1 MTNTGLLEL
10 NMKIT
15 KLNVAILS
23 ILGFVEPSNS
33 WALEL
38 YVDNDT
44 KQLYAEPGP
53 NRTKLGDFE
62 RVDNKS
68 SVKSE
73 SISSSQTASSG
84 TTESSDSRL
93 PEDVG
98 VNIARAVDVD
108 PHVDTRAGV
117 HTPRKLKKKP
127 DEDNWYDRIN
137 LRGYTQLRYN
147 DVFSGDR
154 VGSSNNPEL
163 RSVMDSGIKNNQNFT
178 FRRVR
183 LVIYG
188 DISDF
193 LYLYIQP
200 DFATT
205 VRNQSGGESNLH
217 FAQLRDAYADI
228 YLTKDH
234 EYRLRAGQSKVPFG
248 WENLQSSQN
257 RLALDRADALNS
269 AVPSERDLGLFAY
282 YTPEHVQKLWKD
294 LSKKG
299 QKTSGD
305 YGVLGVGIYNG
316 QSLNKEEA
324 NDGMYFVAHSTYP
337 FDLGFMGDALKG
349 QVLEIGADA
358 FSGKF
363 KPTYGNFTTFDKSI
377 NISGSTIEA
386 NSGKNRDF
394 TEERVAVHAILFPQP
409 FGLQAE
415 WNWGNAGALNVDN
428 ARIEKTALSGGYV
441 QAMYQIDDFYGTWI
455 PYAKWQTYRGVWKA
469 NANMPK
475 MEVDE
480 FELGVEW
487 QVMKALELVV
497 NYSHMDRTNMNNS
510 AFGQAE
516 GDLFR
521 AQLQWNYY

>member
-1 MTNTGLLEL
+1 
-10 NMKIT
+10 MKF
-15 KLNVAILS
+15 KKLS
-23 ILGFVEPSNS
+23 IAIMSVLGAAISPDAAS
-33 WALEL
+33 LEL
-38 YVDNDT
+38 YVDNET

-62 RVDNKS
+62 RVDDKAL
-68 SVKSE
+68 VKADNA
-73 SISSSQTASSG
+73 IANQTVSG
-84 TTESSDSRL
+84 TETMQGEQTL
-93 PEDVG
+93 PEDMSVKMAR
-98 VNIARAVDVD
+98 VRAVDVD

-117 HTPRKLKKKP
+117 HTPRKPRKKV
-127 DEDNWYDRIN
+127 DDHWFDRIN

-147 DVFSGDR
+147 HAFTGDR
-154 VGSSNNPEL
+154 VGGSSTNPEL
-163 RSVMDSGIKNNQNFT
+163 RSVMDGGVKDNQNFT
-178 FRRVR
+178 LRRVR

-188 DISDF
+188 DISNF

-200 DFATT
+200 DFATS
-205 VRNQSGGESNLH
+205 VRNQSGGETRLH
-217 FAQLRDAYADI
+217 YVQLRDAYADI

-234 EYRLRAGQSKVPFG
+234 EYRIRAGQSKVPFG

-257 RLALDRADALNS
+257 RLALDRNDALNS

-299 QKTSGD
+299 LKTSGD

-316 QSLNKEEA
+316 QSLNREEA
-324 NDGMYFVAHSTYP
+324 NDGMYVVAHSTYP
-337 FDLGFMGDALKG
+337 LDLGFMGDALKG

-363 KPTYGNFTTFDKSI
+363 KPTFGNFTTFDKSI
-377 NISGSTIEA
+377 DISGSTIEA
-386 NSGKNRDF
+386 NSGKNKSF

-409 FGLQAE
+409 FGFQAE
-415 WNWGNAGALNVDN
+415 WNWGNAGALNVDT
-428 ARIEKTALSGGYV
+428 ATIEKTSLSGGYV
-441 QAMYQIDDFYGTWI
+441 QAMYKIDDFYGTWI
-455 PYAKWQTYRGVWKA
+455 PYVKWQTYRGMWKA

-480 FELGVEW
+480 LEIGVEW

-510 AFGQAE
+510 AFGQAS
-516 GDLFR
+516 GDVVR

>member
-1 MTNTGLLEL
+1 MSVLGA
-10 NMKIT
+10 
-15 KLNVAILS
+15 AIS
-23 ILGFVEPSNS
+23 PDAAS
-33 WALEL
+33 LEL
-38 YVDNDT
+38 YVDNET

-62 RVDNKS
+62 KVDDKA
-68 SVKSE
+68 SVKADNA
-73 SISSSQTASSG
+73 IANQAVSG
-84 TTESSDSRL
+84 KETMQGEQAL
-93 PEDVG
+93 PEDMDVK
-98 VNIARAVDVD
+98 IARARAVDVD

-117 HTPRKLKKKP
+117 HTPRKLKETP
-127 DEDNWYDRIN
+127 EDHWYDRIN
-137 LRGYTQLRYN
+137 LRGYSQMRYN
-147 DVFSGDR
+147 HIFAGDR
-154 VGSSNNPEL
+154 VGTRDHPEL
-163 RSVMDSGIKNNQNFT
+163 RSVMDGGVKDNQNFT

-188 DISDF
+188 DISNF

-205 VRNQSGGESNLH
+205 VRNPDGSNNLH

-234 EYRLRAGQSKVPFG
+234 EYRIRAGQSKVPFG

-257 RLALDRADALNS
+257 RIALDRADAINS

-282 YTPEHVQKLWKD
+282 YTPTHVQQLWKD

-305 YGVLGVGIYNG
+305 YGILGFGIYNG

-324 NDGMYFVAHSTYP
+324 NNGMYMVAHSTYP

-349 QVLEIGADA
+349 QVLEVGADA

-363 KPTYGNFTTFDKSI
+363 KPTYGDFRYYNWEAAQ
-377 NISGSTIEA
+377 TIKGNTIRD
-386 NSGKNRDF
+386 NSGANKSF

-428 ARIEKTALSGGYV
+428 ARIEQTSLSGGYV
-441 QAMYQIDDFYGTWI
+441 QAMYQIDDFYGNWI
-455 PYAKWQTYRGVWKA
+455 PYVKWQTYRGVWKA

-480 FELGVEW
+480 LEIGVEW
-487 QVMKALELVV
+487 QIMKALELVV
-497 NYSHMDRTNMNNS
+497 NYSHMNRTNMNNS

-516 GDLFR
+516 GDVFR

>member
-1 MTNTGLLEL
+1 MSVLGA
-10 NMKIT
+10 
-15 KLNVAILS
+15 AIS
-23 ILGFVEPSNS
+23 PDAAS
-33 WALEL
+33 LEL
-38 YVDNDT
+38 YVDIET

-62 RVDNKS
+62 RVDDK
-68 SVKSE
+68 
-73 SISSSQTASSG
+73 ASAKADNAIANRAVSG
-84 TTESSDSRL
+84 KETMQDEQAL
-93 PEDVG
+93 PEDMDVKMAR
-98 VNIARAVDVD
+98 ARAVDVD

-117 HTPRKLKKKP
+117 HTPRKLKETP
-127 DEDNWYDRIN
+127 EDHWYDRIN
-137 LRGYTQLRYN
+137 LRGYTQMRYN
-147 DVFSGDR
+147 HLFSGDR
-154 VGSSNNPEL
+154 VGSRDNPEL
-163 RSVMDSGIKNNQNFT
+163 RSVMDSGVKDNQNFT

-188 DISDF
+188 DISNF

-205 VRNQSGGESNLH
+205 VRNQSGGESSLH

-234 EYRLRAGQSKVPFG
+234 EYRIRAGQSKVPFG

-257 RLALDRADALNS
+257 RIALDRNDAINS

-282 YTPEHVQKLWKD
+282 YTPTHVQELWKD

-337 FDLGFMGDALKG
+337 FDLGFMSDSLSG
-349 QVLEIGADA
+349 QVLEVGADA

-363 KPTYGNFTTFDKSI
+363 KPTFGNFKTFDDSI

-394 TEERVAVHAILFPQP
+394 TEQRVAVHAILFPQP
-409 FGLQAE
+409 FGFQAE

-428 ARIEKTALSGGYV
+428 ARIEQTSLSGGYV
-441 QAMYQIDDFYGTWI
+441 QAMYQIDDFYGNWI
-455 PYAKWQTYRGVWKA
+455 PYVKWQTYRGVWKA

-480 FELGVEW
+480 LEIGVEW
-487 QVMKALELVV
+487 QIMKALELVV
-497 NYSHMDRTNMNNS
+497 NYSHMNRTNMNNS

-516 GDLFR
+516 GDVFR